1 MCLVG
6 TLLYGNNMPSFQS
19 LHFRSKSD
27 SLNYIYYNIYIF
39 IFIYRHT
46 FYYISPVSPP
56 GSILRGTTST
66 FNLLYLLLAGLYWI
80 RSFWIQGIHLLLG
93 IFIIPTTKQKIGQ
106 TQQKLDFLQ
115 LYVCLLLL
123 LVAVAHTVNKL

>member
-56 GSILRGTTST
+56 GSILRTLIYYIYCWLGCTGFVHFGYREYICCWGS
-66 FNLLYLLLAGLYWI
+66 LLLQQQGPSKKLVKRNKNWI
-80 RSFWIQGIHLLLG
+80 SYNCTF
-93 IFIIPTTKQKIGQ
+93 
-106 TQQKLDFLQ
+106 
-115 LYVCLLLL
+115 VCLLL

>member
-6 TLLYGNNMPSFQS
+6 TLLYGNNMPSLQS

-27 SLNYIYYNIYIF
+27 SLNYKYYNIYIYIYRYILY

-56 GSILRGTTST
+56 GSILSTTST
-66 FNLLYLLLAGLYWI
+66 FN
-80 RSFWIQGIHLLLG
+80 FF
-93 IFIIPTTKQKIGQ
+93 IFIAGWAVLDSFILDTGNTFAAGDLYYCNNKDQAKNWSNATKIGFPTTVR
-106 TQQKLDFLQ
+106 LFVYYYL
-115 LYVCLLLL
+115 
-123 LVAVAHTVNKL
+123 